1 MGDHIPAVICFF
13 VALLAQL
20 LGGFGVASAAFG
32 VRQAK
37 KIPTMVEDGDGLFV
51 YNSDQVDALVKAQAL
66 PVGSLVVL
74 AIGIV
79 AGFLGNLLS
88 L

>member
-1 MGDHIPAVICFF
+1 LSRRV
-13 VALLAQL
+13 LAEL
-20 LGGFGVASAAFG
+20 FGVYGVASAAFG

-37 KIPTMVEDGDGLFV
+37 KIPTMVDNGDGALV

-66 PVGSLVVL
+66 PVLWLVVL
-74 AIGIV
+74 AIGIF

>member
-1 MGDHIPAVICFF
+1 MDDHTPAVICFC
-13 VALLAQL
+13 VALLAEL
-20 LGGFGVASAAFG
+20 LGGFGVARAAFG
-32 VRQAK
+32 VRK
-37 KIPTMVEDGDGLFV
+37 VKEIPTMVEHDGFAT
-51 YNSDQVDALVKAQAL
+51 YNPDQVDALVKAQAL

>member
-1 MGDHIPAVICFF
+1 MGDHIPAVICFC
-13 VALLAQL
+13 VALLAEL

-32 VRQAK
+32 VRKAK
-37 KIPTMVEDGDGLFV
+37 KIPTMVDDGDGLIT